1 MTTGIDTW
9 TFDPD
14 SGDDT
19 FFGPSGYELL
29 VPLWDIE
36 WNNFMLGTIASYQTA
51 PFSVDRM
58 ITGPGLLE
66 VYVNSPV
73 EDVMV
78 QATLTEVRPDGNE
91 TLIQSGWLN
100 LSHRAASINGLDL
113 YRTYNL
119 TDLSPMPL
127 DEWANA
133 TIVIPSG
140 CTRHTPRFFLT
151 GLHHNPW

>member
-1 MTTGIDTW
+1 
-9 TFDPD
+9 
-14 SGDDT
+14 
-19 FFGPSGYELL
+19 
-29 VPLWDIE
+29 
-36 WNNFMLGTIASYQTA
+36 
-51 PFSVDRM
+51 M

-100 LSHRAASINGLDL
+100 LNHRAASINGLDL

-127 DEWANA
+127 DECDSA
-133 TIVIPSG
+133 TIVIPFG
-140 CTRHTPRFFLT
+140 CTRHTPEFFATSLNNNPSEDHGT
-151 GLHHNPW
+151 GESKTPLYDNTPTFKVGYGDLYPSSINENTSKHRYP